1 MGRDKLTSTYGTV
14 TINTLPIALYRYS
27 RRSHSSLVDVNQ
39 RKAVN
44 IVFSIATGFRTTLPK
59 RNSTSFKTAKFEVN
73 YSFKE
78 NINSI

>member
-1 MGRDKLTSTYGTV
+1 MYVTIYITPFTAV
-14 TINTLPIALYRYS
+14 TINTQTIALYS

-39 RKAVN
+39 RKTVN
-44 IVFSIATGFRTTLPK
+44 IVFSIATGFRTILTKK
-59 RNSTSFKTAKFEVN
+59 RNSKSFKTAKFEVN